1 MNRYETKIARMAA
14 GTDTRADFILADAKD
29 ADMAAGI
36 SAMGRNRS
44 MGGLSPYRCRDA
56 YLDDIRAMLE
66 LDVVDIMLVSA
77 SNLETLMQEG
87 AFNDSRVQPAIRAND
102 TTDVWRGRGSPY
114 TTQRSVPFRS
124 ASLAGAQTGLGLYS
138 MTFNGDAEHD
148 AHALECFRRFR
159 EDAQAHGFSYF
170 LEVFNPNEG
179 RIAQPDWG
187 VFLNDMIVRA
197 LAGLRQAE
205 RPQFLKIPFNG
216 AAALTELCAFD
227 PRMVVGIMGGG
238 SGTTR
243 DCLELLHQAQAC
255 GARAALFGRKI
266 VDADD
271 PLLLVQAM
279 RRVTDGDLLPDEATC
294 FYHDALARRGWRTE
308 RPLGADLCITEAT
321 LLEGPVSMGVMG

>member
-36 SAMGRNRS
+36 SAMGRNRT
-44 MGGLSPYRCRDA
+44 MGGLSPYRGRDE

-77 SNLETLMQEG
+77 STLETLVHEG
-87 AFNDSRVQPAIRAND
+87 AFNNSRVQPAIRAND
-102 TTDVWRGRGSPY
+102 TTDLWRGRGSPY

-124 ASLAGAQTGLGLYS
+124 ASLAGAQTRLGLYS
-138 MTFNGDAEHD
+138 MTFNGNAEHD

-159 EDAQAHGFSYF
+159 EDAREHGFSYF

-179 RIAQPDWG
+179 RIAQPDRG
-187 VFLNDMIVRA
+187 VFLNDMIIRA

-205 RPQFLKIPFNG
+205 RPEFLKIPFNG
-216 AAALTELCAFD
+216 ATALTELCAFD

-243 DCLELLHQAQAC
+243 DCLELLHQAQSC

-279 RRVTDGDLLPDEATC
+279 RHVTDGNLPPDEATC
-294 FYHDALARRGWRTE
+294 FYHDALARKGRRAE
-308 RPLGADLCITEAT
+308 RPLGADRCITDGV
-321 LLEGPVSMGVMG
+321 LLDGPVSMGIMG

>member
-14 GTDTRADFILADAKD
+14 GIDTRADFILADAKD

-36 SAMGRNRS
+36 SAMGRNRA
-44 MGGLSPYRCRDA
+44 MGALSPYRCRDE

-77 SNLETLMQEG
+77 STLETLVREG

-102 TTDVWRGRGSPY
+102 TTDLWRGRGSPY
-114 TTQRSVPFRS
+114 VTQRSVPFRS
-124 ASLAGAQTGLGLYS
+124 ASLAGAQTRLGLYS
-138 MTFNGDAEHD
+138 MTFNGNAEHD
-148 AHALECFRRFR
+148 AHALECFRSFR

-179 RIAQPDWG
+179 RIAQPDRG
-187 VFLNDMIVRA
+187 VFLNDMIIRA

-227 PRMVVGIMGGG
+227 PRMVVGIMGGS

-271 PLLLVQAM
+271 PMLLVQAM
-279 RRVTDGDLLPDEATC
+279 RHVTDGNLPPDEATC
-294 FYHDALARRGWRTE
+294 FYHDALARKGRRAE
-308 RPLGADLCITEAT
+308 RPLGADRCITENM
-321 LLEGPVSMGVMG
+321 LLDGPISMGIMG

>member
-36 SAMGRNRS
+36 SAMGRNRN

-114 TTQRSVPFRS
+114 TIQRSVPFRS

-294 FYHDALARRGWRTE
+294 FYHEALARRGGRAE
-308 RPLGADLCITEAT
+308 RPLGADRCITEAT
-321 LLEGPVSMGVMG
+321 LLEGSVSMGVMG